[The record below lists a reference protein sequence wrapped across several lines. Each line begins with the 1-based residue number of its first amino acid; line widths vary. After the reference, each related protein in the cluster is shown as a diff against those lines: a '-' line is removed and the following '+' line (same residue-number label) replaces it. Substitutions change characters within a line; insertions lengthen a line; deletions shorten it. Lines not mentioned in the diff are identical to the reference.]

1 MGEVILRTMKTITV
15 TVEDEVYDQAVQAAQ
30 QRRKSLGEL
39 FRDLIGSLRGASRLS
54 AETTLSPLQSAWALA
69 DSKPLREGTVGPLNR
84 DDLYE
89 RGVS

>member
-1 MGEVILRTMKTITV
+1 MKTITL
-15 TVEDEVYDQAVQAAQ
+15 TVDDEVYDQAVQAAQ

-39 FRDLIGSLRGASRLS
+39 FRELVVALRGGNDVTKGDTADV
-54 AETTLSPLQSAWALA
+54 LQSAWNLV

-84 DDLYE
+84 DELYD

>member
-1 MGEVILRTMKTITV
+1 MKTISL

-39 FRDLIGSLRGASRLS
+39 FRDLIGSLRGSARLPAKS
-54 AETTLSPLQSAWALA
+54 GISPLQSAWELA
-69 DSKPLREGTVGPLNR
+69 DSKPMREGTVGPLNR

>member
-1 MGEVILRTMKTITV
+1 MLPSMKTITV

-39 FRDLIGSLRGASRLS
+39 LRDLIGALRGSSRLPVE
-54 AETTLSPLQSAWALA
+54 AGRSPLQSAWALV
-69 DSKPLREGTVGPLNR
+69 DSKPMREGTVGPLNR